1 MLNSQPKQKLS
12 FYIIILL
19 KTIKIKKILIK
30 INLEIKSYNN
40 NEKNKIIS
48 NNYHIIR
55 EKIN

>member
-1 MLNSQPKQKLS
+1 MLK

-19 KTIKIKKILIK
+19 KTIKIKKILSK

-40 NEKNKIIS
+40 NKKNKIIS